1 MSPTRLYSPVPLQ
14 PHSQLTLDGS
24 QARYVSR
31 ALRLR
36 PGDTLTLF
44 DGSGGEYDA
53 KITRIEK
60 SSVDVETGTF
70 LDRSGESN
78 LAIRLVQ
85 GISKGDRMDTVVQK
99 ATELGVQRIS
109 PVLSEYS
116 VVRLDDEKAAKR
128 RDHWQKIAQSAC
140 EQCGRNVVPSIDE
153 VISIS
158 AWFEKSHSAFS
169 TQLVLTPNAP
179 TTLSSVSH
187 SEAELTLLIGPEG
200 GFSNTE
206 QERAIST
213 GFEPVSLGP
222 RILRTETAAI
232 AAIATV
238 QTLWGDFA

>member
-1 MSPTRLYSPVPLQ
+1 MSPTRLYSPAPLR
-14 PHSQLTLDGS
+14 PHSQLTLDSG
-24 QARYVSR
+24 QTRYLTR

-44 DGSGGEYDA
+44 DGSGGEYGA
-53 KITRIEK
+53 KIVRVGK
-60 SSVDVETGTF
+60 NGVDVETSAF
-70 LDRSGESN
+70 LDRSAESK
-78 LAIRLVQ
+78 LAVRLVQ

-99 ATELGVQRIS
+99 ATELGVHRIS

-128 RDHWQKIAQSAC
+128 RNHWQKIAQSAC
-140 EQCGRNVVPSIDE
+140 EQCGRNVVPIIDE
-153 VISIS
+153 VMSIN
-158 AWFEKSHSAFS
+158 AWHEKSRSDFS

-179 TTLSSVSH
+179 TTLSSVSQPVT
-187 SEAELTLLIGPEG
+187 ELTMLVGPEG

-206 QERAIST
+206 QERAINT
-213 GFEPVSLGP
+213 GFEAVSLGQ

-232 AAIATV
+232 AAISAV

>member
-1 MSPTRLYSPVPLQ
+1 MSPTRLYSPAPLR
-14 PHSQLTLDGS
+14 PHSQLTLDS
-24 QARYVSR
+24 DQTRYLTR

-44 DGSGGEYDA
+44 DGSGGEYGA
-53 KITRIEK
+53 NIVRVGKNG
-60 SSVDVETGTF
+60 VDVETSAF
-70 LDRSGESN
+70 LDRSAESE
-78 LAIRLVQ
+78 LAVRLVQ

-128 RDHWQKIAQSAC
+128 RNHWQKIAQSAC
-140 EQCGRNVVPSIDE
+140 EQCGRNVVPIIDE
-153 VISIS
+153 VMSIN
-158 AWFEKSHSAFS
+158 AWHGKNHSDFS

-179 TTLSSVSH
+179 KTLSSV
-187 SEAELTLLIGPEG
+187 ARPVTELTMLVGPEG

-206 QERAIST
+206 QERAT
-213 GFEPVSLGP
+213 NAGFEAVSLGQ

-232 AAIATV
+232 AAISAV
-238 QTLWGDFA
+238 QTLWGDFV